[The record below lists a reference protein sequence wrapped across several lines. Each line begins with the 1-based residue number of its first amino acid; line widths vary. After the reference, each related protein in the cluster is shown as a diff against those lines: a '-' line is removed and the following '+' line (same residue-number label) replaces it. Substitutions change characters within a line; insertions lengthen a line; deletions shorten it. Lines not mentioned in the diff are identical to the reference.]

1 MRLWLGAVV
10 LGLAACAN
18 EPPMHEAPVEARLAQ
33 AREGSTSSPVSLEK
47 PEWTLLVHGGAGAL
61 SAGSLSPEREAAA
74 MAGLEAAMEAGA
86 AVLREGGLALD
97 AVEAAVRV
105 LEDDENFNAG
115 RGAVLTLAGK
125 AELDAMI
132 MDGRD
137 RNAGAVAQLRF
148 TKNPITAARLVM
160 EHTPH
165 VMFAGINADA
175 LAAHSGLDMREEDYF
190 VTERRLESLQRVLD
204 QLEEA
209 KNTGTVGAVAMD
221 AEGNLAAATSTGGMM
236 AKMPGRVGDS
246 PIVGAGGYADNAS
259 CAVSSTGHGEYY
271 IRTSFARMV
280 CARVAEGMSA
290 EAAAQAT
297 LREIADLGGDGG
309 AIVIGHDGSVSLAF
323 NTSGMYR
330 GRIDAS
336 GVKEAKVYPD

>member
-1 MRLWLGAVV
+1 MRLLVVGAA
-10 LGLAACAN
+10 LGLAACAS
-18 EPPMHEAPVEARLAQ
+18 EPPVREAPVEARSAQ
-33 AREGSTSSPVSLEK
+33 AREGETSTPAPLEK

-61 SAGSLSPEREAAA
+61 SSGSLSAEREAAA
-74 MAGLEAAMEAGA
+74 MAGLDAAMEAGA

-105 LEDDENFNAG
+105 LEDDESFNAG

-148 TKNPITAARLVM
+148 TKNPISAARLVM
-160 EHTPH
+160 EQTPH
-165 VMFAGINADA
+165 VMFAGIHADA

-190 VTERRLESLQRVLD
+190 VTEQRLDSLQRVLD

-221 AEGNLAAATSTGGMM
+221 REGNLAAATSTGGMM
-236 AKMPGRVGDS
+236 AKMPGRVGDA

-290 EAAAQAT
+290 EAATQAT
-297 LREIADLGGDGG
+297 LKEIADLGGDGG
-309 AIVIGHDGSVSLAF
+309 AIVISHDGSVSLAF
-323 NTSGMYR
+323 NSAGMYR
-330 GRIDAS
+330 GQIDAR
-336 GVKEAKVYPD
+336 GVKETKVYPD

>member
-1 MRLWLGAVV
+1 MRLLVV
-10 LGLAACAN
+10 GVAFGLAACAS
-18 EPPMHEAPVEARLAQ
+18 EPQLREAPVESRLAQ
-33 AREGSTSSPVSLEK
+33 AREGETSAPASLAK

-61 SAGSLSPEREAAA
+61 SAGSLSAEREAAA
-74 MAGLEAAMEAGA
+74 MAGLDAAMEAGA

-105 LEDDENFNAG
+105 LEDDESFNAG

-148 TKNPITAARLVM
+148 TKNPISAARLVM

-165 VMFAGINADA
+165 VMFAGIHADA

-190 VTERRLESLQRVLD
+190 VTQQRLDSLQRVLD

-221 AEGNLAAATSTGGMM
+221 REGNLAAATSTGGMM
-236 AKMPGRVGDS
+236 AKMPGRVGDA

-280 CARVAEGMSA
+280 CARVADGMSA
-290 EAAAQAT
+290 EAATQAT
-297 LREIADLGGDGG
+297 LKEIADLGGDGG
-309 AIVIGHDGSVSLAF
+309 AIVIGRDGSVSLAF
-323 NTSGMYR
+323 NSAGMYR
-330 GRIDAS
+330 GQINAR
-336 GVKEAKVYPD
+336 GVRETKVYPD